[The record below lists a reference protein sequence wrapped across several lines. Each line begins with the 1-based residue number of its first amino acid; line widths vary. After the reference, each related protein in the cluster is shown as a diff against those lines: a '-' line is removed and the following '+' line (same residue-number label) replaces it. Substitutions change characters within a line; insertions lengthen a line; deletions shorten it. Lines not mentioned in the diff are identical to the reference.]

1 MKIRALIV
9 SFALLLVAFVAPPAQ
24 AHHSAVSW
32 DLTRRI
38 SVTGTVQSFE
48 WRNPHGHLEVKVV
61 ADGKETVWNVETSAL
76 NLLVRRGWKVDAVK
90 VGDKVT
96 ITGHPH
102 KSDPTEIY
110 MREMQLPDGTSF
122 GDPTGKD
129 QALD

>member
-1 MKIRALIV
+1 MTRLRV
-9 SFALLLVAFVAPPAQ
+9 VVWALLGSLGLASWAN

-38 SVTGTVQSFE
+38 AITGTVQSFE
-48 WRNPHGHLEVKVV
+48 WRNPHGHLEVKVE
-61 ADGKETVWNVETSAL
+61 ADGKQTLWNVETSAL

-96 ITGHPH
+96 ISGHPH

-110 MREMQLPDGTSF
+110 MREMTLQNGTSF